1 MHIVIYYKDGQ
12 EQRIE
17 GGMRTFFEACARLDT
32 IAWEAGKEVIGVCL
46 MQGETAITVTPLHF
60 VWRPAV
66 MQEMVVLGAHR

>member
-17 GGMRTFFEACARLDT
+17 GGVRTFFEACARLNT
-32 IAWEAGKEVIGVCL
+32 IPWEAGKDVIGVCL
-46 MQGETAITVTPLHF
+46 MQGETVMVPTPLHF

-66 MQEMVVLGAHR
+66 MQEVVVLGARR